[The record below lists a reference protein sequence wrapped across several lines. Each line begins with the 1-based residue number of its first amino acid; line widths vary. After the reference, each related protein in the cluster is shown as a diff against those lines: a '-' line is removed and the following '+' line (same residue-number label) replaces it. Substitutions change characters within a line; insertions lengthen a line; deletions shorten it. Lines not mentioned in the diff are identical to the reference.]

1 MCIFMVML
9 EGRTMRRLESYEI
22 YHQLWLDSTYLAGFL
37 SSPELIGMLFARLYL
52 DLIEKVFSGV
62 QPWFRILIGKLVEL

>member
-9 EGRTMRRLESYEI
+9 EGRTMCRLESYEI
-22 YHQLWLDSTYLAGFL
+22 YHQLWLDSMYVAGFL
-37 SSPELIGMLFARLYL
+37 SSPELIGMLFATLYL